1 MHKHESTKDFVKYWA
16 FRNDGYHIEAV
27 DSRCL
32 EFGAQNEGVGP
43 LSDLHFWTEEVG
55 DEKEEKDPKKRILG
69 YNWNL
74 SLTRDGIKWRS
85 KIQCHNNLKHCVPK
99 HGTEVPNLVS

>member
-55 DEKEEKDPKKRILG
+55 DEKEEK
-69 YNWNL
+69 
-74 SLTRDGIKWRS
+74 RS
-85 KIQCHNNLKHCVPK
+85 KKKNFGVQLKFILNTRWYK
-99 HGTEVPNLVS
+99 MKIKDSMSQ